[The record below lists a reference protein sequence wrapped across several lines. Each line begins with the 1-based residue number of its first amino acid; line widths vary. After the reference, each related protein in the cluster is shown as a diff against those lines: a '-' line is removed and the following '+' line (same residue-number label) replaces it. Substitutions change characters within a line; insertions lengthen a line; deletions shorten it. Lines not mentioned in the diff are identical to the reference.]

1 MRADELIKER
11 EPILQ
16 SEQMKKWVWYTCDLH
31 ETLTRIHRQSYKND
45 ASDFADSELLLQ
57 DFIQAVR
64 SPDAHHFQ
72 GIAATNIYEVSR

>member
-57 DFIQAVR
+57 DFIRRYTDETEEMPLNLKNAKI
-64 SPDAHHFQ
+64 
-72 GIAATNIYEVSR
+72 GI